1 MDIVVLKFGG
11 SSVANNI
18 NLNIVANKII
28 QFKQYGK
35 SVIVVVSA
43 QGKTTDNLIKEAKEL
58 SEIPSPRE
66 LDALLNVGEQ
76 ISASKLAILL
86 NKLGYDSISLNG
98 YQAGIKT
105 TGEFQNAKIIDI
117 NIEKIKAELS
127 KNKIVIITGFQGVD
141 EQGNITTL
149 GRGGSDTSAVA
160 IASVLKAKKC
170 YIFSDVDG
178 VYTSDPKH
186 VKNALKL
193 KNISYKEMKYASNE
207 GAKVLHDRCVELAE
221 KYNLPIIAASTFSDN
236 EGTKITKEIQKKK
249 KSLINNKGIEES
261 EIKSIIKNDNI
272 LLVTINSK
280 ESSRI
285 LKEIIR
291 SNIRIGNYQV
301 YNNSVKFTIM
311 KDNKEKLINLFGRKG
326 YKVNIIE
333 VTKISIVGIGISS
346 NNKILNTLVNILT
359 DIKDEIS
366 YIDINAC
373 KISIQFKSVI
383 DNKYLSEIH
392 NNLFKYYN
400 HKSYLKWI

>member
-127 KNKIVIITGFQGVD
+127 KNRIVIITGFQGVD

-193 KNISYKEMKYASNE
+193 KIF
-207 GAKVLHDRCVELAE
+207 L
-221 KYNLPIIAASTFSDN
+221 I
-236 EGTKITKEIQKKK
+236 KK
-249 KSLINNKGIEES
+249 
-261 EIKSIIKNDNI
+261 
-272 LLVTINSK
+272 
-280 ESSRI
+280 
-285 LKEIIR
+285 
-291 SNIRIGNYQV
+291 
-301 YNNSVKFTIM
+301 
-311 KDNKEKLINLFGRKG
+311 
-326 YKVNIIE
+326 
-333 VTKISIVGIGISS
+333 
-346 NNKILNTLVNILT
+346 
-359 DIKDEIS
+359 
-366 YIDINAC
+366 
-373 KISIQFKSVI
+373 
-383 DNKYLSEIH
+383 
-392 NNLFKYYN
+392 
-400 HKSYLKWI
+400 